1 MMLILKGKEK
11 IMRKMIFGLMVAFYL
26 GGLVGCAEWAA
37 GDRQAG
43 RDNFPAGGSGH
54 QHMMPTKHGNNQLNE
69 QGN

>member
-11 IMRKMIFGLMVAFYL
+11 VMRKMILGLMVVFYL

-43 RDNFPAGGSGH
+43 RDNFPTQGSGH
-54 QHMMPTKHGNNQLNE
+54 QHMMPTQQGNNQLNE